1 MSTWSDS
8 FAYARELVDFYTG
21 TAIPNAPKH
30 TGRLPLSDQEART
43 SVPPAV
49 LFAAEPYL
57 VSSMMKENIQF
68 RHSNT
73 SLNEQFF
80 GQANIDL
87 LQARIAGDVRQ
98 MVGAEIGRQS
108 DPDLMMVMRSYYLQY
123 AQNVPGQE
131 AAELAELNDRVVGF
145 CSNRIAVEVEAYR
158 YFRKDI
164 LDFPAPIARPVDV
177 QIYGTRTGELK
188 SFF

>member
-8 FAYARELVDFYTG
+8 FTYARSLIDFYTG

-30 TGRLPLSDQEART
+30 TGRLPLSDQEVRT

-49 LFAAEPYL
+49 LFSPEPYL
-57 VSSMMKENIQF
+57 VSSMMKENIQY

-73 SLNEQFF
+73 SLNKQFF
-80 GQANIDL
+80 SQENIDL
-87 LQARIAGDVRQ
+87 LQSRIQGEVRQ

-108 DPDLMMVMRSYYLQY
+108 DPDLMLVMRSYYLTY
-123 AQNVPGQE
+123 ARNNPNE
-131 AAELAELNDRVVGF
+131 IREELAELNDRVVGF

-164 LDFPAPIARPVDV
+164 LDFPDPIQRPVDT

>member
-8 FAYARELVDFYTG
+8 FSYAKSLVDFYTG

-30 TGRLPLSDQEART
+30 TGRLPLSDQEARLP
-43 SVPPAV
+43 VPPAV
-49 LFAAEPYL
+49 LYVNEPYL
-57 VSSMMKENIQF
+57 VSSKVKENIQF
-68 RHSNT
+68 RHTNT

-80 GQANIDL
+80 GQENMDL
-87 LQARIAGDVRQ
+87 LQSRIQSDVRQ
-98 MVGAEIGRQS
+98 MVGADISRQS
-108 DPDLMMVMRSYYLQY
+108 DSDLMLVMRSYYLQY
-123 AQNVPGQE
+123 ARNNANEVRE
-131 AAELAELNDRVVGF
+131 ELAELNDRVVAF

-164 LDFPAPIARPVDV
+164 LDFPDPIQRPIDT